1 MNPLLQIKNFL
12 KIFYYEYLKIWE
24 NCHIIL
30 IKMSTE
36 VPIQF
41 EKNDNEMTFIISGAI
56 DIYNEKSIKTKILD
70 SLSDD
75 IKSVVLD
82 MSQAKTIDSSGICM
96 LIILKNQLKK
106 TGRTFALKAIRDTI
120 GKIFQDTLFEKLF
133 KVID

>member
-1 MNPLLQIKNFL
+1 
-12 KIFYYEYLKIWE
+12 
-24 NCHIIL
+24 
-30 IKMSTE
+30 MSNET
-36 VPIQF
+36 PI
-41 EKNDNEMTFIISGAI
+41 TFKTNGSEITFTIRGAI
-56 DIYNEKSIKTKILD
+56 DIYNEKNIKTKILD

-75 IKSVVLD
+75 IKSVILD

-106 TGRTFALKAIRDTI
+106 SGKAFALKSIRDTI